1 MPKPVAPRVVFSRCL
16 GFDACRYNG
25 QTIHDDTV
33 ESLVPFVEPITV
45 CPEMAIG
52 LGVPRE
58 PIRLIEEKG
67 GLALFQPATGRD
79 VTAEMASFADRF
91 LDELTDIDGFVL
103 KYRSPSCGPTQVR
116 VYNSRAPEAGHRK
129 GSGAFGGRVLERFG
143 ELAVEDEGRLQ
154 NFDIRQHF
162 LTKLFTLTRFRD
174 ATARRGMKDLVA
186 FHANHKFLLM
196 AYNQTAMR
204 ELGRAVANAK
214 RLPLEEV
221 VRTYRSG
228 LVAAL
233 SRAPRR
239 TSAINV
245 LLHGFGY
252 VSDDLSP
259 SEKSFFLDA
268 LERYRARQIP
278 LSVPAS
284 LVRSWSIR
292 FDVQY
297 LLDQIYFEP
306 FPQEL
311 VSVLDSGKG
320 RSAP

>member
-1 MPKPVAPRVVFSRCL
+1 MPKPVEPRVVFSRCL

-25 QTIHDDTV
+25 QTIRDRVV

-67 GLALFQPATGRD
+67 ERVLFQPATGRD

-91 LDELTDIDGFVL
+91 LDELTDVDGFVL

-129 GSGAFGGRVLERFG
+129 GAGAFGGRVLERFG

-162 LTKLFTLTRFRD
+162 LTKLFTLARFRE
-174 ATARRGMKDLVA
+174 ATAGGGMKHLVA

-214 RLPLEEV
+214 RLPLDEL

-228 LVAAL
+228 LLAAL
-233 SRAPRR
+233 ARAPRR

-252 VSDDLSP
+252 VSDELSP

-292 FDVQY
+292 FHVEY

-320 RSAP
+320 RATL

>member
-1 MPKPVAPRVVFSRCL
+1 MDRIVPRVVFSRCL
-16 GFDACRYNG
+16 GFEACRYNG
-25 QTIHDDTV
+25 QTVRDDTV

-67 GLALFQPATGRD
+67 EHVLFQPTTGRD
-79 VTAEMASFADRF
+79 VTAQMASFADRF
-91 LDELTDIDGFVL
+91 LDELTNVDGFIL
-103 KYRSPSCGPTQVR
+103 KYRSPSCGLSQVR
-116 VYNSRAPEAGHRK
+116 VYNSRAPRAGHRK
-129 GSGAFGGRVLERFG
+129 GMGAFGGRVMERFSD
-143 ELAVEDEGRLQ
+143 LAVEDEGRLQ

-162 LTKLFTLTRFRD
+162 LTKLFTLARFRE

-186 FHANHKFLLM
+186 FHARHKFLLM

-204 ELGRAVANAK
+204 ELGRVVANAK
-214 RLPLEEV
+214 RLPFDEV
-221 VRTYRSG
+221 VRTYRTG
-228 LVAAL
+228 LLAAL
-233 SRAPRR
+233 ARAPRR
-239 TSAINV
+239 ASAINV
-245 LLHGFGY
+245 MLHGFGY
-252 VSDDLSP
+252 VSDNLSP

-292 FDVQY
+292 FGVEY

-320 RSAP
+320 RTAL

>member
-1 MPKPVAPRVVFSRCL
+1 MMDRIVPRVVFSRCL
-16 GFDACRYNG
+16 GFEACRYNG
-25 QTIHDDTV
+25 QTIRDDTV

-67 GLALFQPATGRD
+67 EHVLFQPTTGRD
-79 VTAEMASFADRF
+79 VTAQMASFADRF
-91 LDELTDIDGFVL
+91 LDELTNVDGFIL
-103 KYRSPSCGPTQVR
+103 KYRSPSCGLSQVR
-116 VYNSRAPEAGHRK
+116 VYNSRVPRAGHRK
-129 GSGAFGGRVLERFG
+129 GMGAFGGRVMERFSD
-143 ELAVEDEGRLQ
+143 LAVEDEGRLQ

-162 LTKLFTLTRFRD
+162 LTKLFTLARFRE

-186 FHANHKFLLM
+186 FHARHKFLLM

-204 ELGRAVANAK
+204 ELGRVVANAK
-214 RLPLEEV
+214 RLPLDEV
-221 VRTYRSG
+221 VRTYRTG
-228 LVAAL
+228 LLAAL
-233 SRAPRR
+233 AKAPRR

-252 VSDDLSP
+252 VSDNLSP

-292 FDVQY
+292 FGVEY

-320 RSAP
+320 RTAL

>member
-1 MPKPVAPRVVFSRCL
+1 MDRIVPRVVFSRCL
-16 GFDACRYNG
+16 GFEACRYNG
-25 QTIHDDTV
+25 QTIRDDTV
-33 ESLVPFVEPITV
+33 ESLVPFIEPITV

-67 GLALFQPATGRD
+67 EHVLLQPATGRD
-79 VTAEMASFADRF
+79 VMAQMASFADQF
-91 LDELTDIDGFVL
+91 LDELTNVDGFIL
-103 KYRSPSCGPTQVR
+103 KYRSPSCGLSQVR
-116 VYNSRAPEAGHRK
+116 VYNSRAPRAGHRK
-129 GSGAFGGRVLERFG
+129 GMGAFGGRVMERFSD
-143 ELAVEDEGRLQ
+143 LAVEDEGRLQ

-162 LTKLFTLTRFRD
+162 LTKLFTLARFRE

-186 FHANHKFLLM
+186 FHARHKFLLM

-204 ELGRAVANAK
+204 GLGRVVANAK
-214 RLPLEEV
+214 RLPFDEV
-221 VRTYRSG
+221 VRTYRTG
-228 LVAAL
+228 LLAAL
-233 SRAPRR
+233 ARAPRR
-239 TSAINV
+239 ASAINV
-245 LLHGFGY
+245 MLHGFGY
-252 VSDDLSP
+252 VSDNLSP

-292 FDVQY
+292 FGVEY

-320 RSAP
+320 RTAL

>member
-1 MPKPVAPRVVFSRCL
+1 MDRIVPRVVFSRCL
-16 GFDACRYNG
+16 GFEACRYNG
-25 QTIHDDTV
+25 QTIRDDTV
-33 ESLVPFVEPITV
+33 ESLVPFIEPITV

-67 GLALFQPATGRD
+67 EHVLLQPATGRD
-79 VTAEMASFADRF
+79 VMAQMASFADQF
-91 LDELTDIDGFVL
+91 LDELTNVDGFIL
-103 KYRSPSCGPTQVR
+103 KYRSPSCGLSQVR
-116 VYNSRAPEAGHRK
+116 VYNSRAPRAGHRK
-129 GSGAFGGRVLERFG
+129 GMGAFGGRVMERFSD
-143 ELAVEDEGRLQ
+143 LAVEDEGRLQ

-162 LTKLFTLTRFRD
+162 LTKLFTLARFRE

-186 FHANHKFLLM
+186 FHARHKFLLM

-204 ELGRAVANAK
+204 GLGRVVANAK
-214 RLPLEEV
+214 RLPLDEV

-228 LVAAL
+228 LLAAL
-233 SRAPRR
+233 ARAPRR

-252 VSDDLSP
+252 VSDNLSP

-292 FDVQY
+292 FGVEY

-320 RSAP
+320 RTAL

>member
-1 MPKPVAPRVVFSRCL
+1 MDRIVPRVVFSRCL
-16 GFDACRYNG
+16 GFEACRYNG
-25 QTIHDDTV
+25 QTVRDDTV

-67 GLALFQPATGRD
+67 EHVLFQPTTGRD
-79 VTAEMASFADRF
+79 VTAQMASFADRF
-91 LDELTDIDGFVL
+91 LDELTNVDGFIL
-103 KYRSPSCGPTQVR
+103 KYRSPSCGLSQVR
-116 VYNSRAPEAGHRK
+116 VYNSRAPRAGHRK
-129 GSGAFGGRVLERFG
+129 GMGAFGGRVMERFSD
-143 ELAVEDEGRLQ
+143 LAVEDEGRLQ

-162 LTKLFTLTRFRD
+162 LTKLFTLARFRE

-186 FHANHKFLLM
+186 FHARHKFLLM

-204 ELGRAVANAK
+204 GLGRVVANAK
-214 RLPLEEV
+214 RLPLDEV

-228 LVAAL
+228 LLAAL
-233 SRAPRR
+233 ARAPRR

-252 VSDDLSP
+252 VSDNLSP

-292 FDVQY
+292 FGVEY

-320 RSAP
+320 RTAL